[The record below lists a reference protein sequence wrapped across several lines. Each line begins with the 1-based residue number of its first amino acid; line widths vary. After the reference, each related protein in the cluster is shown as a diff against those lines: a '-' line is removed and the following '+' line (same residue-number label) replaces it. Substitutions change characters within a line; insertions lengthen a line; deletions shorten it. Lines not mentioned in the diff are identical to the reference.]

1 MEKFTLIK
9 PIVSQGAEVKEIEF
23 DLDSLTGE
31 DMIYV
36 DRVFLSSSEM
46 NQGITIKETTKEYQ
60 ILVVARAARQPAE
73 LFYKLKA
80 KDFSRLS
87 LRVQNFLLVEG
98 SE

>member
-1 MEKFTLIK
+1 MEQITLIK
-9 PIVSQGAEVKEIEF
+9 PIVFQGEEVKEIEF
-23 DLDSLTGE
+23 DLDGLTGE

-36 DRVFLSSSEM
+36 DRVFLSTSDI
-46 NQGITIKETTKEYQ
+46 NQGITIKETSKEYQ
-60 ILVVARAARQPAE
+60 ILVAARAARQPAE

-80 KDFSRLS
+80 KDFSRVT